1 MTDASDPAL
10 PPHSSSVW
18 PMRGAKRDG
27 GGSVPPSAD
36 VVVVG
41 AGIAGLS
48 AAAQLSRA
56 GVDVVVLDA
65 SGVGSGATGRSSAKV
80 SVLQET
86 LAQEIAD
93 RDGSEV
99 ATKYVQANEYGRRWI
114 EQQVKD
120 ESIECDWTVQRAI
133 TYVADPGNRRLVERE
148 ADALRAA
155 GVEASVAEI
164 DLPYDTG
171 GAVVVDG
178 QGQLDPVRF
187 LGGLADLVI
196 GRGGSIHSG
205 VRATGVRDGRS
216 GATVETTHGTI
227 RARHVILSTGL
238 PFLDR
243 GLFFA
248 RCVPQSSYVVAC
260 EVEALPAAGMYLSTD
275 DPKRSL
281 RTAKGPEGRTLL
293 LVGGEGHKTGQGG
306 DTIKRHERLVSWA
319 DEHFGVQSVVH
330 RFMAQDYMTPDRRP
344 FVGPIH
350 PGPTSVLIATGFNKW
365 GFTNGA
371 ASASILTAH
380 VTGSESPAWADA
392 FTTSR
397 LPLSGASRM
406 LRAGHD
412 VQKQMV
418 RGWAK
423 ALVVRQHAEGRPGDV
438 VGRGIRPVAIGQSTT
453 NDGKPCAV
461 SGVCP
466 HLGGVVSWNSAEE
479 TWDCPLHGSRFE
491 RDGKLLHG
499 PAVDDLDSVEP

>member
-1 MTDASDPAL
+1 MTDASDLAL

-18 PMRGAKRDG
+18 PVRDDQG
-27 GGSVPPSAD
+27 GDGVPVPRSAD

-41 AGIAGLS
+41 AGIAGLA
-48 AAAQLSRA
+48 AAAQLSTE
-56 GVDVVVLDA
+56 GVDVVVLDT

-86 LAQEIAD
+86 LIQEIAE
-93 RDGSEV
+93 RDGSDV

-120 ESIECDWTVQRAI
+120 ESIDCDWTVQRAI

-148 ADALRAA
+148 AAVLRAA
-155 GVEASVAEI
+155 GVEASVVEI
-164 DLPYDTG
+164 DLPYETG

-178 QGQLDPVRF
+178 QGQIDPVRF
-187 LGGLADLVI
+187 LGGLSDIVI

-216 GATVETTHGTI
+216 GVTVETTQGTI
-227 RARHVILSTGL
+227 RARHVILATGL

-248 RCVPQSSYVVAC
+248 RSVPQSSYVVAC
-260 EVEALPAAGMYLSTD
+260 EVDELPAAGMYLSAD

-281 RTAKGPEGRTLL
+281 RTAKGSGGRTLL

-306 DTIKRHERLVSWA
+306 DTIKRQERLVAWA
-319 DEHFGVQSVVH
+319 DEHFGVRSVVH

-350 PGPTSVLIATGFNKW
+350 PGPTSVLVATGFNKW

-397 LPLSGASRM
+397 LPFSGASRM
-406 LRAGHD
+406 LRAGVD
-412 VQKQMV
+412 VQKQMIE
-418 RGWAK
+418 GWAK
-423 ALVVRQHAEGRPGDV
+423 ALVVRQHAEGREGEV
-438 VGRGIRPVAIGQSTT
+438 VGRGVKPIAIGQSAT
-453 NDGKPCAV
+453 NGEKPCAV

-491 RDGKLLHG
+491 RDGALLHG
-499 PAVDDLDSVEP
+499 PAVDDLDSV